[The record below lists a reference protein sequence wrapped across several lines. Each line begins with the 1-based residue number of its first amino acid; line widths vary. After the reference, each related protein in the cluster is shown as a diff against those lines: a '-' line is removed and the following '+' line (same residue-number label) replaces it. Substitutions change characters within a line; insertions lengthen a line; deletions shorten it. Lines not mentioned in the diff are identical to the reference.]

1 MYVLIHHDS
10 QGFELVSLLLVPR
23 ETFVSCDLHGLYGYF
38 KKSSYRMM
46 RMMRMKSRVL
56 RSKTDGFA
64 DVFEFEWDK
73 RAIAIDN
80 MEPTVGVS

>member
-1 MYVLIHHDS
+1 
-10 QGFELVSLLLVPR
+10 
-23 ETFVSCDLHGLYGYF
+23 
-38 KKSSYRMM
+38 MM